1 MNISRIIKT
10 FFLLL
15 LSAPFYAQQN
25 EEIIKTGN
33 DLYKKGEYEKA
44 AQEYQ
49 KVSYDQRAKFNYGN
63 ALYKQNKKD
72 DAVKVF
78 NVLSI
83 PANKPDLR
91 ALSYYN
97 TGVVYTSKQQLEE
110 SIEAYKNTLRLNP
123 DDKQARENLQKA
135 LLELKRKTPPK
146 KEEKK
151 NTPQK
156 KPPPRPKMNPKQAEQ
171 KLKQLQQKEKETQ
184 QRVQKKSPSGPLQIK
199 DW

>member
-1 MNISRIIKT
+1 MKISRHILF

-15 LSAPFYAQQN
+15 LPGLFFAQPA

-33 DLYKKGEYEKA
+33 DLYKKGDYEKA
-44 AQEYQ
+44 AQEFQ
-49 KVSYDQRAKFNYGN
+49 KVSTDRRAKFNYGN
-63 ALYKQNKKD
+63 ALYKQNNKEE
-72 DAVKVF
+72 AVKVF
-78 NVLSI
+78 NGLSTGE
-83 PANKPDLR
+83 NQPDLR
-91 ALSYYN
+91 SSAYYN
-97 TGVVYTSKQQLEE
+97 KGVIYSSKQQLEE

-123 DDKQARENLQKA
+123 GDQQARENLQKA
-135 LLELKRKTPPK
+135 LLELKRKNPPR

-151 NTPQK
+151 NNPQK

-184 QRVQKKSPSGPLQIK
+184 QRVQKKSPSGEMQIK